1 VRVLKG
7 HSADLD
13 AAAVDMLHH
22 ETPLHWAA
30 SNDDLALIDALLD
43 AGADLERGGSS
54 IDGGPA
60 LSSAV
65 APQNYGECWSRRP
78 P

>member
-22 ETPLHWAA
+22 ETPLREVLVPTPAVISA
-30 SNDDLALIDALLD
+30 YTPKILL
-43 AGADLERGGSS
+43 
-54 IDGGPA
+54 
-60 LSSAV
+60 
-65 APQNYGECWSRRP
+65 
-78 P
+78 